1 MLVIEVEDPL
11 AAAERVA
18 SIEGEERRW
27 EEVRRLLEERGLI
40 QSLRDGAALR
50 PRGPIYSVD
59 SAFPRSPSNLVGYSI
74 SMVAVAA
81 VEWQTGRRIVKRW
94 LLAERFRDLDQ
105 DFVAGFARLQER
117 NIALSLDPW
126 LLVLDG
132 EILPRRGRSSLW
144 EQARSASLGLLES
157 IYSKCGAVAGVLKR
171 SYSRTVSSALG
182 LEVSDRV
189 LATLGLGRGEALIA
203 RHGDRVLAERGCVE
217 AFYKPPRGLPVAVKV
232 EACCSR
238 CVDCIDLLS
247 FLASETGA
255 TGLPWAIDLVDGI
268 VKREVALLDSIERH
282 LLSRLARGFIAE
294 LGVKA
299 NPQEQGRRPGVS
311 S

>member
-1 MLVIEVEDPL
+1 MLVVEIDDPL
-11 AAAERVA
+11 AAARRVA
-18 SIEGEERRW
+18 DLGGGRESG
-27 EEVRRLLEERGLI
+27 EVRRLLIERGLI
-40 QSLRDGAALR
+40 HRLRSGSALE
-50 PRGPIYSVD
+50 PRGGVYAVD
-59 SAFPRSPSNLVGYSI
+59 SAFPRSPSNLVGYSL
-74 SMVAVAA
+74 SLVAVAA
-81 VEWQTGRRIVKRW
+81 AEWFTGERVVKRW
-94 LLAERFRDLDQ
+94 LLVERFRDLDQ

-132 EILPRRGRSSLW
+132 EILPRRGRSGLW
-144 EQARSASLGLLES
+144 EQARTASLSLVAS
-157 IYSKCGAVAGVLKR
+157 VSSKCGAVAGVLKR

-189 LATLGLGRGEALIA
+189 LATLGLERGEAIIVS
-203 RHGDRVLAERGCVE
+203 HGDRVLAERGCVE
-217 AFYKPPRGLPVAVKV
+217 AFYKPLRGLPVAVKV

-238 CVDCIDLLS
+238 CVDCLDLLS
-247 FLASETGA
+247 FLASETSA

-268 VKREVALLDSIERH
+268 VKREVALLDSVERH
-282 LLSRLARGFIAE
+282 LLSMLARGFAAE